1 MEKKLA
7 QDGRRAEAEILIQ
20 EMLDAF
26 RSKLEQ
32 EYADKIKGE
41 RPGRALRVVDTSTAL
56 QKHGVCVSY
65 QFTNLWVF
73 LGTEKTIVLREEA
86 HGAAWDRLFDE
97 LEKRKR

>member
-32 EYADKIKGE
+32 EYAEKIKGE
-41 RPGRALRVVDTSTAL
+41 RPGRALRYGDTTTAL
-56 QKHGVCVSY
+56 Q
-65 QFTNLWVF
+65 
-73 LGTEKTIVLREEA
+73 A
-86 HGAAWDRLFDE
+86 HGTPILY
-97 LEKRKR
+97 